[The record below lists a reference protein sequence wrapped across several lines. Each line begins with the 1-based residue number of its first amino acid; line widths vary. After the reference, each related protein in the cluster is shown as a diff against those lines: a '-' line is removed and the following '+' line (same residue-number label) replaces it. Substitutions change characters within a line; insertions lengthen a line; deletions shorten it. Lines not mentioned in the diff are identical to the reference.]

1 MKQGFALNE
10 EKNPVKRLRN
20 LKMSRLQIWEQVIV
34 LLDQADIITHEINEM
49 NNMGDKNASES

>member
-10 EKNPVKRLRN
+10 EKDPVKRLRN
-20 LKMSRLQIWEQVIV
+20 LKISRLQIWEQVIV